1 MAFGFSFHGVVS
13 FALTIFSFLKNKN
26 RATSLRMEQSPNQ
39 VTKILKRHLNSVAT
53 RISTTPEVTSHLVN
67 CNNLFQT
74 YWWF

>member
-39 VTKILKRHLNSVAT
+39 ETKNIEK
-53 RISTTPEVTSHLVN
+53 TPQLCSY
-67 CNNLFQT
+67 NNFDNARS
-74 YWWF
+74 YIPFS